1 MHLSRFSDYSM
12 RVLMYLAVEHGR
24 IVTIAKIAATYK
36 ISENHLTK
44 VVHYLGQQGYIET
57 IRGKGGGMRLTKSPA
72 DINLG
77 DLVRG
82 TEGNDGLLP
91 CVNGEGDCC
100 LMPAC
105 RLIAILHE
113 SQQALYQVF
122 DKYSLADLVTDDAP
136 LRRLLSPPDRAER

>member
-12 RVLMYLAVEHGR
+12 RVLMYLAVNQDR
-24 IVTIAKIAATYK
+24 VVTIANIADTYK

-44 VVHYLGQQGYIET
+44 VVHYLGQQAYIKT
-57 IRGKGGGMRLTKSPA
+57 IRGKGGGMRLNKTPA
-72 DINLG
+72 EISLG
-77 DLVRG
+77 ELLRK

-100 LMPAC
+100 IMSAC
-105 RLIAILHE
+105 RLTAILYE

-122 DKYSLADLVTDDAP
+122 DKYTLADLVIDKSP
-136 LRRLLSPPDRAER
+136 LSQILTPS

>member
-12 RVLMYLAVEHGR
+12 RVLMYLAVQRGR
-24 IVTIAKIAATYK
+24 VVTIAKIAATYK

-57 IRGKGGGMRLTKSPA
+57 IRGKGGGIRLTKSLT

-77 DLVRG
+77 ELARS

-100 LMPAC
+100 IMPVC
-105 RLIAILHE
+105 RLIAILNE

-122 DKYSLADLVTDDAP
+122 DKYTLADLVTDKVP
-136 LRRLLSPPDRAER
+136 LSKLLGTSRRA

>member
-1 MHLSRFSDYSM
+1 MHLSRFSDYSI
-12 RVLMYLAVEHGR
+12 RVLMYLAVERGR
-24 IVTIAKIAATYK
+24 VVTIASIATTYK

-57 IRGKGGGMRLTKSPA
+57 IRGKGGGMRLTKSLT

-77 DLVRG
+77 ELVRG

-100 LMPAC
+100 IMPVC
-105 RLIAILHE
+105 RLIAILNE

-122 DKYSLADLVTDDAP
+122 DKYTLADLVTDKVP
-136 LRRLLSPPDRAER
+136 LSKLLGTSRTA